1 MAIYHQHIA
10 YYQRREGASSIG
22 GIAYRRGLKLRCR
35 ETGKRF
41 DFRRKEEVCYSEF
54 IRAVNDK
61 RQHDFASIRA
71 LFEQVEAA
79 EKHPRASVGREIECA
94 LPNEFSLD
102 EQVSLTRA
110 FIAEIR
116 KSVDADRCFFDY
128 SIHAKNGNNHV
139 HIFMSER
146 ELNDGYSLSK
156 NKRRDHGDKTFVRLS
171 REIWEEV
178 TNKALSKNNI
188 DARVDC
194 RTLAAQGL
202 HRLATVHEGRTRYI
216 TNRKERRTMNEEI
229 RKANEAIHEMEV
241 AEANMDGEV
250 RDAKQAN
257 GTDEESLAAYR
268 IAKRLY
274 DTNFTLPGLSYI
286 NTKHPRYTTLF
297 FRDPRSQIADHG
309 DRLTAVGGTAK
320 SNARLV
326 IELAKLKQWE
336 AIKLS
341 GSAEFVEAV
350 MMEALEAGISIEPA
364 DDEQARLLERLNAER
379 ACVAKALAGKAQVAM
394 INKKGPKPA
403 TLANL
408 AAKIAAKRE
417 KESTIQPRRSGK
429 GPGL

>member
-41 DFRRKEEVCYSEF
+41 DFRRKEEVRYSVF
-54 IRAVNDK
+54 IPAVNDK
-61 RQHDFASIRA
+61 RRHDFASIRA
-71 LFEQVEAA
+71 LFEQIEAT

-94 LPNEFSLD
+94 LPNELSLD

-116 KSVDADRCFFDY
+116 KSADADRCFFDY

-139 HIFMSER
+139 HVFMSER
-146 ELNDGYSLSK
+146 ELNDDYSLSK
-156 NKRRDHGDKTFVRLS
+156 NKRRDHGDKAFVRLS
-171 REIWEEV
+171 RELWEEV

-202 HRLATVHEGRTRYI
+202 HRLATVHEGRTRHV
-216 TNRKERRTMNEEI
+216 TNRQERIAMNEEI
-229 RKANEAIHEMEV
+229 KKANEAIHEMEV
-241 AEANMDGEV
+241 AEANMEGEV

-257 GTDEESLAAYR
+257 RTEEESLAAYR

-274 DTNFTLPGLSYI
+274 ETNFTLPGLSYI
-286 NTKHPRYTTLF
+286 NTKNPRYTTLF
-297 FRDPRSQIADHG
+297 FRDPRSQLVDRG
-309 DRLTAVGGTAK
+309 DRLTASGGTAK
-320 SNARLV
+320 GNARLV

-341 GSAEFVEAV
+341 GSPEFVEAA

-364 DDEQARLLERLNAER
+364 DDEQVRLLERLNAER
-379 ACVAKALAGKAQVAM
+379 ARVAQSLAGKAQVAA
-394 INKKGPKPA
+394 INNIGPKPP

-408 AAKIAAKRE
+408 ATKIAAKRE
-417 KESTIQPRRSGK
+417 KEATPQTPRPPK
-429 GPGL
+429 VPGL